1 MTTCTKEYLDNL
13 VNTYETPDFI
23 KDDPVQFMHRFNKN
37 PKDIEIAAFI
47 AAMFAYGKREAFI
60 AKLNILF
67 ERMNNKP
74 YEFVM
79 NFDEN
84 STAVDDIDYRFS
96 VGIDLKQILLI
107 LKELYKSGSSLEELF
122 AHGWKEHKD
131 IAGMLQVVVD
141 YFYARVT
148 LPVTKGFY
156 HLLPDPSKKS
166 ACKRLNMFL
175 RWMVRKSA
183 VDYGIW
189 HFMPTSELLIPLD
202 VHVAKISRSLGLLKR
217 KQNDYA
223 AVKELT
229 DKLKEFDPSD
239 PVKYDFAMFG
249 YGVTA
254 AYSSSLSSSN

>member
-1 MTTCTKEYLDNL
+1 MTTNTKEYLDNL
-13 VNTYETPDFI
+13 VKTYENADFI
-23 KDDPVQFMHRFNKN
+23 KDDPVQFMHRFKD
-37 PKDIEIAAFI
+37 KSDIEIAAFI
-47 AAMFAYGKREAFI
+47 SAMFAYGKREAFI

-67 ERMNNKP
+67 ERMHNKP
-74 YEFVM
+74 YEFLM
-79 NFDEN
+79 HFDKD
-84 STAVDDIDYRFS
+84 STVVDDIDYRFS

-107 LKELYKSGSSLEELF
+107 LKELYQDGSSLESLF
-122 AHGWKEHKD
+122 AHGWERYHD
-131 IAGMLQVVVD
+131 VAGMLQVVVD
-141 YFYARVT
+141 YFYSRIT

-175 RWMVRKSA
+175 RWMVRKSV
-183 VDYGIW
+183 VDFGIW
-189 HFMPTSELLIPLD
+189 HFMPASELLIPLD
-202 VHVAKISRSLGLLKR
+202 VHVAKISRSLGLLKK

-249 YGVTA
+249 YGVA
-254 AYSSSLSSSN
+254 AASSSLSSSN

>member
-1 MTTCTKEYLDNL
+1 MAVSTKEYLDNL
-13 VNTYETPDFI
+13 VKEYENPDFI
-23 KDDPVQFMHRFNKN
+23 KDDPVQFMHRFRDK
-37 PKDIEIAAFI
+37 KDIEIAAFI

-74 YEFVM
+74 YEFLM
-79 NFDEN
+79 NFDEK
-84 STAVDDIDYRFS
+84 SKVVDDIDYRFS
-96 VGIDLKQILLI
+96 TGIDLKQILLT
-107 LKELYKSGSSLEELF
+107 LKLLYLEGSSLEKLF
-122 AHGWKEHKD
+122 AYGWQQHKSVV
-131 IAGMLQVVVD
+131 GMLQTVVD
-141 YFYARVT
+141 YFYSRVT

-175 RWMVRKSA
+175 RWMVRKSV
-183 VDYGIW
+183 VDFGIW
-189 HFMPTSELLIPLD
+189 DFMPASELLIPLD
-202 VHVAKISRSLGLLKR
+202 VHVAKISRTLGLLKR

-249 YGVTA
+249 YGV
-254 AYSSSLSSSN
+254 NN